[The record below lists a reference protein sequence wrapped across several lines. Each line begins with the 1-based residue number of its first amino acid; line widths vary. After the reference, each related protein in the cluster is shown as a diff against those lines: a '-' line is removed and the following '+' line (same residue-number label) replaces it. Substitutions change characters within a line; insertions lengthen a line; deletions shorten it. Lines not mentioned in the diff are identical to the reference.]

1 MSGDMVANSHSDV
14 GCGEHRRVRKKRH
27 RARETATSSLS
38 LEAPAWHRC
47 LHRPSME
54 RDRRHAAATGGIGLM
69 GGCAL
74 GIALLVF
81 LLAALY
87 IYTWL
92 TGDPPP
98 SGAK

>member
-1 MSGDMVANSHSDV
+1 
-14 GCGEHRRVRKKRH
+14 
-27 RARETATSSLS
+27 
-38 LEAPAWHRC
+38 
-47 LHRPSME
+47 ME